1 MKGFALLALALAL
14 QSAFFF
20 SVMMTPTA
28 SEAAAHLAPVDE
40 EPQLVHQLE
49 PIVVVAPSD
58 RALFPGRTRN
68 SSSAAQI
75 FSSNSAARRA
85 EPHRAAGAR

>member
-14 QSAFFF
+14 QAAFFF

-28 SEAAAHLAPVDE
+28 REAAAHLAPVDQ

-49 PIVVVAPSD
+49 PIVVVA
-58 RALFPGRTRN
+58 RVR
-68 SSSAAQI
+68 
-75 FSSNSAARRA
+75 
-85 EPHRAAGAR
+85 

>member
-28 SEAAAHLAPVDE
+28 SEADAPLAPVDE

-49 PIVVVAPSD
+49 PIVVVA
-58 RALFPGRTRN
+58 R
-68 SSSAAQI
+68 SAAPSSRQI
-75 FSSNSAARRA
+75 FSNSAGAESLTARRA
-85 EPHRAAGAR
+85 R

>member
-49 PIVVVAPSD
+49 PIVVVA
-58 RALFPGRTRN
+58 R
-68 SSSAAQI
+68 SAAP
-75 FSSNSAARRA
+75 SSR
-85 EPHRAAGAR
+85 

>member
-28 SEAAAHLAPVDE
+28 SEADAHLAPVDE
-40 EPQLVHQLE
+40 DPQLVHQLE
-49 PIVVVAPSD
+49 PILVVA
-58 RALFPGRTRN
+58 R
-68 SSSAAQI
+68 SAAAPSSRQI
-75 FSSNSAARRA
+75 LSLIPPPAGEESLTARRA
-85 EPHRAAGAR
+85 RVDVRAPTF

>member
-28 SEAAAHLAPVDE
+28 SEAAAHLADA
-40 EPQLVHQLE
+40 VHGDGRE
-49 PIVVVAPSD
+49 REIG
-58 RALFPGRTRN
+58 RA
-68 SSSAAQI
+68 
-75 FSSNSAARRA
+75 
-85 EPHRAAGAR
+85 HV

>member
-14 QSAFFF
+14 QAAFFF

-28 SEAAAHLAPVDE
+28 RDAAAHLAPVDR

-49 PIVVVAPSD
+49 PSSWSRAR
-58 RALFPGRTRN
+58 RALFPAGRV
-68 SSSAAQI
+68 
-75 FSSNSAARRA
+75 FSSI
-85 EPHRAAGAR
+85 PPPAGAESLTAPGVR

>member
-28 SEAAAHLAPVDE
+28 SEADAHLAPVDE
-40 EPQLVHQLE
+40 DPQLVHQLE
-49 PIVVVAPSD
+49 PILVVA
-58 RALFPGRTRN
+58 R
-68 SSSAAQI
+68 SAAAPSSRPI
-75 FSSNSAARRA
+75 FSSNSAARRCG
-85 EPHRAAGAR
+85 ESDRAAGAR